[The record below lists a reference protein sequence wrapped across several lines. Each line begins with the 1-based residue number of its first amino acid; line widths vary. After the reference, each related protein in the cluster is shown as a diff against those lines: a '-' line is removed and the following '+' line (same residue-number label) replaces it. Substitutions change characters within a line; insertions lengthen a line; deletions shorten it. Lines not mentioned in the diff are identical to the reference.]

1 MKILHL
7 LSGGG
12 IGGIEMLCQNIA
24 ELNRGENEFCFL
36 YSGGTIAEEMKQ
48 SGVPV
53 YLYFREKLVLR
64 MFKLWLLVKKQKYDV
79 VIVHHEGIGIYL
91 FYLMLMRCFSHI
103 KFIKYL
109 HCSFEEKYFYQGN
122 KVTDWVNYHILKN
135 ALMKSD
141 CCIAVSEFVKKSY
154 CDEFRCDA
162 KSVKVVYNGIKC
174 ANLPGTNLKRRKAEE
189 REGLLFIGRITEV
202 KGIRLLLYAIQKLV
216 NQGEDVVLEIL
227 GDGPQRREYEQLSKE
242 LGIEKRVFFE
252 GNQLRKQKFYDE
264 AKIFVYPSI
273 WQEAFGI
280 SIVEALAQGL
290 ICVASD
296 VGGIPEIIT
305 DGKNGFLFTGGS
317 IDALTEVL
325 LKALHICRDEERREK
340 IRTEAKK
347 TAERFD
353 IQKTAETLRNI
364 GRELLELG

>member
-36 YSGGTIAEEMKQ
+36 YSGGSIAEEMKQ

-64 MFKLWLLVKKQKYDV
+64 MFKLWLLVKRQKYDV
-79 VIVHHEGIGIYL
+79 IIVHHEGIGIYL
-91 FYLMLMRCFSHI
+91 FYLMLIRCYPHI

-122 KVTDWVNYHILKN
+122 KVTDWLNYHILKN
-135 ALMKSD
+135 ALLKSD

-174 ANLPGTNLKRRKAEE
+174 AKQSKNYQE
-189 REGLLFIGRITEV
+189 RIEAKSGVCLLFIGRLTEV
-202 KGIRLLLYAIQKLV
+202 KGVHHLLYAVRRLV
-216 NQGEDVVLEIL
+216 TLGEDVVLEVL
-227 GDGPQRREYEQLSKE
+227 GDGPQRQEYEQLSKE
-242 LGIEKRVFFE
+242 LGIEEKVFFE

-264 AKIFVYPSI
+264 AEIFVYPSI

-296 VGGIPEIIT
+296 VGGIPEIVT
-305 DGKNGFLFTGGS
+305 DGGNGFLFTGGS

-325 LKALHICRDEERREK
+325 LKALQICRDEERREK

-347 TAERFD
+347 TADSFD

-364 GRELLELG
+364 CRELL